1 MPKDLGFI
9 IMADQSRDVDTQPVH
24 TVNRPHLFP
33 DIEQRSLLDFAGY
46 FKIRCVEDV
55 DQHGRNIFV
64 LLFEAMK
71 YCWLA
76 AETAVACFGINA
88 PKMAGDYKKALS
100 QRIATGPL
108 AGRKPVHILCHNSDA
123 CLLQLKIIQTLVKNN
138 YVTITDF
145 EELFE
150 SDDSWKVIMFSPH
163 TGRKKVRLFVI
174 QVLICKV

>member
-1 MPKDLGFI
+1 
-9 IMADQSRDVDTQPVH
+9 MADQSRHVDTQPVH

-55 DQHGRNIFV
+55 DQYGRNIFV
-64 LLFEAMK
+64 LLFEALK

-76 AETAVACFGINA
+76 AETAVHCFHISA

-108 AGRKPVHILCHNSDA
+108 EGRKPLHILLYNSDA
-123 CLLQLKIIQTLVKNN
+123 CLVQLDIVKTLLKNN
-138 YVTITDF
+138 YVTTTDF
-145 EELFE
+145 EELFL
-150 SDDSWKVIMFSPH
+150 SADGWKVILFSPH

-174 QVLICKV
+174 QVFICKV